1 MLSVSAGPVSA
12 LADPTLVLGSPTSE
26 FQNVYGYNINGNN
39 AGHVVIDGT
48 SSATGGTVT
57 VTLTDGSAAQVSNT
71 GAIGADGSYSVALN
85 ASTLADGT
93 ITVDVHADDGSG
105 NTGDAPEITLKK
117 DATPPVVD
125 NFLLTPPDGHT
136 TVQDGDAIHVTGT
149 MNGTGSNPIG
159 GGSETVLLYQYDA
172 DGNQIGGSADL
183 TDAYENNA
191 AYTLALNASAA
202 TIQATFRFRDQGGN
216 VGTTESNIV
225 NVGSSGSSGG
235 DGGGGTPAP
244 TPNVTITGAP
254 SGTTSD
260 TSITFTVSSDVDGST
275 FACTLDA
282 ADVDCSSGSYTGTG
296 LADGSHTFSASATA
310 AGQTG
315 TASALFTVDTP
326 PAATVAYNT
335 TALTNGDVTA
345 TMTADKPVTITNNGG
360 SDVHTFT
367 GNGSFT
373 FQFTDTLGSTGSV
386 TATVSNIDKTA
397 PAISAPADQTF
408 EATGV
413 QTTPALVPATATD
426 DNGATITHTPT
437 SFGLGTTEVTW
448 TATDDAGNES
458 TATSQVTVTDTTAPA
473 ITGTPAD
480 ITTEATSAD
489 GASVSFT
496 APAASDLVDSVVAV
510 SCDKVSGDTFPLG
523 DTTVTCTAEDAAHN
537 LASAHF
543 TVTVQDT
550 TAPVVAITAPAD
562 GSTVGQTPSFGF
574 TVNDNTNTAKT
585 CTIDGTNLDCTAT
598 QLSGLAA
605 GSHTV
610 VVTATDEGDNTASAT
625 STFTVEIPASD
636 PAPTNSGGGGGGGG
650 GGGSVSTSSTPTP
663 SSPAL
668 DPAPV
673 PASTPAPAADPA
685 PAGEV
690 LGASTYNFT
699 RTLQIG
705 ATGDDVTQ
713 LQQTLTNEGVYTG
726 PITGFF
732 GNLTQAGVMAYQA
745 KYGIEQVGVVGPI
758 TLAQLNGGTTPV
770 STNIS
775 TAYTFTQYL
784 AYGASGAEVT
794 QLQNVLIALNLLP
807 SPPTGW
813 FGPLTE
819 QAVMQYQAQHGIE
832 QTGTVGRLTRAQLNQ
847 H

>member
-1 MLSVSAGPVSA
+1 MLSVSAGPVPA
-12 LADPTLVLGSPTSE
+12 LADPTLSLDAPTSE

-39 AGHVVIDGT
+39 TGHVVIDGT

-57 VTLTDGSAAQVSNT
+57 VTLTDSGSTQVSKT
-71 GAIGADGSYSVALN
+71 GVIGSDGSYSVALN

-105 NTGDAPEITLKK
+105 NTGDAPEVTLKK

-216 VGTTESNIV
+216 VGTTESNVV
-225 NVGSSGSSGG
+225 NVGSSGG
-235 DGGGGTPAP
+235 DSGGGTPAP
-244 TPNVTITGAP
+244 MPNVTITGAP

-260 TSITFTVSSDVDGST
+260 TSATFTVLSDVDGST
-275 FACTLDA
+275 FACTLDV
-282 ADVDCSSGSYTGTG
+282 ADVDCSSGSYTATG

-315 TASALFTVDTP
+315 TASASFTVDTP
-326 PAATVAYNT
+326 PMATVAYST

-360 SDVHTFT
+360 SDMHTFT
-367 GNGSFT
+367 DNGSFT
-373 FQFTDTLGSTGSV
+373 FEFTDTLGSTGSV
-386 TATVSNIDKTA
+386 TATVSNIDKTV
-397 PAISAPADQTF
+397 PAISTPADQTF

-437 SFGLGTTEVTW
+437 TFGLGTTEVTW
-448 TATDDAGNES
+448 TATDDAGNQS

-473 ITGTPAD
+473 ITGTSAD
-480 ITTEATSAD
+480 VMTEATSAD
-489 GASVSFT
+489 GASVSFA
-496 APAASDLVDSVVAV
+496 APTASDLVDGTVAV
-510 SCDKVSGDTFPLG
+510 SCDKTSGDTFPLG

-537 LASAHF
+537 IASVHF

-562 GSTVGQTPSFGF
+562 GSTTGQTPSFGF
-574 TVNDNTNTAKT
+574 TVNDNTSSTKK
-585 CTIDGTNLDCTAT
+585 CTIDGTNLDCSAT
-598 QLSGLAA
+598 QMSGLAA
-605 GSHTV
+605 GLHTV
-610 VVTATDEGDNTASAT
+610 IVTATDEGGNTASAT
-625 STFTVEIPASD
+625 STFAVEIPASD

-650 GGGSVSTSSTPTP
+650 GGGSVNTNSTPAP
-663 SSPAL
+663 SSPAP
-668 DPAPV
+668 DPTPV
-673 PASTPAPAADPA
+673 PVSTPAPAADPA

-705 ATGDDVTQ
+705 STGDDVTQ

-758 TLAQLNGGTTPV
+758 TLAQLNGGTTPA
-770 STNIS
+770 SANTG

-819 QAVMQYQAQHGIE
+819 QAVVQYQAQHGIE
-832 QTGTVGRLTRAQLNQ
+832 QTGTVGPLTRAQLNQ